1 MRMLDEQAVAL
12 VGRALDDVKR
22 GVLAVESYEVEDTDS
37 LVVRLVFVAGQR
49 AVADERERRM
59 AAAGMAS
66 AAPPNVGASAPRSPT
81 SHDVCPSCGKV
92 GGLRDAGALAW
103 LCIACNAET
112 SPFGAGG

>member
-12 VGRALDDVKR
+12 VGRALEDVKS
-22 GVLAVESYEVEDTDS
+22 GGLTVESYEVEDSDS
-37 LVVRLVFVAGQR
+37 LIVRLVFVAGPR
-49 AVADERERRM
+49 ASVDEETRR
-59 AAAGMAS
+59 AAAAR
-66 AAPPNVGASAPRSPT
+66 AAPVTAGVSAPRSPT
-81 SHDVCPSCGKV
+81 QHDACPACGKV